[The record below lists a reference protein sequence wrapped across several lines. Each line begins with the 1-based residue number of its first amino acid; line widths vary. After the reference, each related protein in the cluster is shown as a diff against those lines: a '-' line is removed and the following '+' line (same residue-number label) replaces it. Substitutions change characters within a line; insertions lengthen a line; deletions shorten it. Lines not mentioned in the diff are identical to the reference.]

1 MKIIKIL
8 FLGIVLVLF
17 NIAYLAAQ
25 APADT
30 VFVKTKP
37 VAPGGVLEI
46 TYEVHVNS
54 EGAGGIIIVVEGV
67 PAQITPV
74 GADWYTWGEGFGS
87 VLADESSWPKVV
99 TLDAAGLS
107 VAVLGVDI
115 DDLVADGDL
124 ASKSGDF
131 ITYMLQVPEDMA
143 LGSYPLV
150 RSSKED
156 GVSLPSYPIPGPNI
170 QPYPAVIADA
180 ILVTEMPDYNALQL
194 PVITAITSTGG
205 VLKLPINVEN
215 KDEIGSGSFK
225 VSFPANVMSLTGV
238 IAASRAGGMVFTI
251 ADVSTSDGVTTATIT
266 FTGGAVALGGLAEL
280 CSLEFEVSALT
291 AGAISISLADVSL
304 SDATGAG
311 LSDLQQPTVGT
322 AEPEMVFGD
331 SLIVGVKPG
340 AHQVGQADEA
350 TGISVIEN
358 GQLLLPVLLTNSK
371 PVSVL
376 DFFIQKVPGNE
387 AITLTLAEIEL
398 ARAAGWIIESKD
410 TVDFVRVVSYQSPTG
425 DPIAVGE
432 GEILTLVFDIGGY
445 EGVITPDNSVDVSLL
460 LKGVEVVDSDGNFLA
475 VQLISNAATIDYRV
489 PLSAE
494 GLGSGA
500 SLPKA
505 FALSQN
511 HPNPFNPSTTINY
524 QIPEDVG
531 FVSFSLNVY
540 DIRGSLVRT
549 LANGVKGPG
558 YYTAHW
564 DGTDNNG
571 RQLSSGVYF
580 YRFHSDK
587 YTSTRKMVLLK

>member
-8 FLGIVLVLF
+8 FLGIVLMLF

-46 TYEVHVNS
+46 TYEIHINS
-54 EGAGGIIIVVEGV
+54 ESVGGIIIVIEGV
-67 PAQITPV
+67 PEQITPV
-74 GADWYTWGEGFGS
+74 GDEWYTWGEGFGS
-87 VLADESSWPKVV
+87 VLADETSWPKVV
-99 TLDAAGLS
+99 LLDEVGLQ

-115 DDLVADGDL
+115 DDLVADEDL

-131 ITYMLQVPEDMA
+131 ITYLLQVPEDMA
-143 LGSYPLV
+143 LGTYPLV
-150 RSSKED
+150 RSAQED
-156 GVSLPSYPIPGPNI
+156 GVVLPSYPIPGPNI
-170 QPYPAVIADA
+170 QPYPAVIADP
-180 ILVTEMPDYNALQL
+180 ILVTEIPDYNALEL
-194 PVITAITSTGG
+194 PVIDEVISTGG
-205 VLKLPINVEN
+205 DLILPINVLN

-225 VSFPANVMSLTGV
+225 ISFPADVLSLTAV
-238 IAASRAGGMVFTI
+238 TAASRAGGMEFTI
-251 ADVSTSDGVTTATIT
+251 ADVSTSDGVTTATIS

-291 AGAISISLADVSL
+291 AESISISLADVSL
-304 SDATGAG
+304 SDAAGA
-311 LSDLQQPTVGT
+311 LAVQPPTIAST
-322 AEPEMVFGD
+322 EPEMVFGD
-331 SLIVGVKPG
+331 SLIVGVIAG
-340 AHQVGQADEA
+340 AHQVGEADEA
-350 TGISVIEN
+350 SGISVIVNE
-358 GQLLLPVLLTNSK
+358 QLLLPVLLTNSK
-371 PVSVL
+371 PVSAL
-376 DFFIQKVPGNE
+376 DFFIQKVPGDE
-387 AITLTLAEIEL
+387 AITLTLDTLGVDGGLLRTDRSSGWIVE
-398 ARAAGWIIESKD
+398 ARDEAGYITVLGFQNPTGNPIAAGS
-410 TVDFVRVVSYQSPTG
+410 
-425 DPIAVGE
+425 
-432 GEILTLVFDIGGY
+432 GEILTLVFDIGGW
-445 EGVITPDNSVDVSLL
+445 EDVVDVSLL
-460 LKGVEVVDSDGNFLA
+460 LKGVEIVDSDGNFLA
-475 VQLISNAATIDYRV
+475 VQQIDGIATIDGRV

-494 GLGSGA
+494 GLGAGA

-524 QIPEDVG
+524 QVPEDAG

-540 DIRGSLVRT
+540 DIRGSLVKT

-564 DGTDNNG
+564 NGTDNNG

-580 YRFHSDK
+580 YRFRSDK